1 MINLLLPKVHPERRL
16 AIYLALIAGY
26 VDAYTYL
33 ASKIYVSFMSGNT
46 TATGVNVGQGKPGA
60 ATLAALAILFFLL
73 GSIAGPWLANSKLRN
88 PRKVLFGLIA
98 VALAII
104 IVGALTLK
112 TGLPAAALICVLA
125 FAMAL
130 MNSTHTHIGAE
141 QLSLTFVTGLLNKVG
156 THLALAIRRAPL
168 PGAQGPWDTH
178 VTRAR
183 SLASVWVGFLAGAI
197 IAAAVNAH
205 FGVWTLLPPCLIL
218 AALALASNGERV
230 TATAATQPAGT
241 KPN

>member
-1 MINLLLPKVHPERRL
+1 VIPLLLPNLRPERRL

-46 TATGVNVGQGKPGA
+46 TAAGVDVGQGKPHA

-73 GSIAGPWLANSKLRN
+73 GSIAGPWFANSKLRN
-88 PRKVLFGLIA
+88 PRRVVFGLIA
-98 VALAII
+98 AALAIV

-130 MNSTHTHIGAE
+130 MNSAHTHIGAE
-141 QLSLTFVTGLLNKVG
+141 QLSLTFVTGMLNKMG

-168 PGAQGPWDTH
+168 QGALDPRDTH
-178 VTRAR
+178 ATRAR

-197 IAAAVNAH
+197 ICTAVNGH
-205 FGVWTLLPPCLIL
+205 FGMWTLLFPCLVL

-230 TATAATQPAGT
+230 TQPAGSPSAD
-241 KPN
+241 KKAA